1 MGPKLLVLG
10 KEAQSNG
17 LGISLL
23 ERLHAQYDKRQFPSK
38 RFCSVTLLTNHR
50 CHSGILMLPSSLYY
64 HSTLRCGKKN
74 DTPHHLVPF
83 PLTFVCSDV
92 KQPNSE
98 TSGVNEAEADVIMKE
113 VEKYFKTWP
122 KSWSRQEKRI
132 CIMSPSA
139 DQVCNYKKLHEIC
152 FSQLYII
159 IVFVIER

>member
-1 MGPKLLVLG
+1 MQSYFFLQVGPKLLVLG
-10 KEAQSNG
+10 EEAQSNG

-23 ERLHAQYDKRQFPSK
+23 ERLHAQYDKKQFA
-38 RFCSVTLLTNHR
+38 CSVTLLTNHR

-64 HSTLRCGKKN
+64 HSTLQCGKEN

-92 KQPNSE
+92 KQSKGE
-98 TSGVNEAEADVIMKE
+98 TSGVNEAEANIIMEE
-113 VEKYFKTWP
+113 VEKHFKTWP

-139 DQVCNYKKLHEIC
+139 DQV
-152 FSQLYII
+152 QL
-159 IVFVIER
+159 